1 MCARA
6 RGDGRPVAAGASTQR
21 RGARVAPARPL
32 LTALSLF
39 LPIAV
44 CARSQLEHKEFKP
57 KNPVKA
63 LRCAAD
69 YWAAPR
75 GNRKYCPPADWLE
88 LACNATL
95 ESGLADDGGGR
106 AEDLKGLPSIVVE
119 TACVPVYYD
128 YYRPARPNTPSRT
141 TSSILSS

>member
-1 MCARA
+1 M
-6 RGDGRPVAAGASTQR
+6 
-21 RGARVAPARPL
+21 
-32 LTALSLF
+32 LTAVSLC
-39 LPIAV
+39 LPFAV

-119 TACVPVYYD
+119 TACVPVCHYYYS
-128 YYRPARPNTPSRT
+128 YYRPALPNTLSLT
-141 TSSILSS
+141 TSSVLPS